1 MPPFRGLN
9 GLAKAIAIFTVP
21 TGLYFEDPQATIALV
36 ERNRVLCLV
45 FIVVSMLLAM
55 SEAQTFL
62 TSLERRSDTYL
73 CRLLWKGHDFYAYLH
88 VGCTPSEI
96 RGRGELSYFDNNG
109 DWVDPRQVHRK
120 NGARC
125 AGAFLLVE
133 LFDAVLSVAL
143 EQSEAESAREAAKA
157 QSVLARLL
165 PVLAAM
171 CVEKTWVDPS
181 TGRKWT
187 WARDWVVRCLSLPL
201 VEALLAKGLLP
212 ADALAKP
219 ANPSGELL
227 AALQAKV
234 EKVGDWFV
242 ATVSQSSSSTSSSAE
257 SEDDP
262 PPKFVELLHSES
274 LGMCCVLGGR
284 PDLLALLAAHG
295 GEMSAPVPPKALVRR
310 PKRDTHITLCSRGPC
325 SVKLAARV
333 VDELAGEGVETMQR
347 AAATPIK
354 PGFRSAAVQV
364 RKRKGR

>member
-1 MPPFRGLN
+1 M
-9 GLAKAIAIFTVP
+9 
-21 TGLYFEDPQATIALV
+21 
-36 ERNRVLCLV
+36 
-45 FIVVSMLLAM
+45 
-55 SEAQTFL
+55 
-62 TSLERRSDTYL
+62 
-73 CRLLWKGHDFYAYLH
+73 
-88 VGCTPSEI
+88 
-96 RGRGELSYFDNNG
+96 SYFDNNG

-143 EQSEAESAREAAKA
+143 EQSEARRSPHARPRKL
-157 QSVLARLL
+157 SLSWRDSCRC
-165 PVLAAM
+165 VLAAM

-234 EKVGDWFV
+234 EKVGDWSV